1 MRFVQ
6 ECSIESSACERLT
19 RVRSR
24 EGQHS
29 DSPVDVLTAT
39 TSQGRIGHCRTKNA
53 GTLLECLATFGL
65 SSEEGECLLSFGAV
79 YLERRRVRSNRTLL
93 PGQYVRVH
101 LQPKRFPVDTVDWQ
115 ATIVH
120 QNDRFVVVNKPA
132 GIPVH
137 PTVDNAVENVLHQL
151 SLALRSPLHITQRLD
166 TEVSGLLIL
175 AKTKEFQRQFNQLL
189 VDRNVKKRYLALVE
203 RTLEVGRYVHYMKPA
218 KRSPRTVQ
226 SEALSDWLECVL
238 RVESVRCIGATPGEP
253 PLFAVEID
261 LETGRTHQI
270 RAQLSAVG
278 SPIVGDKLY
287 GSSKTHERD
296 HMPRLGIGLFST
308 STSWIDE
315 QGRVWSFTVDPLETH
330 NVFSG

>member
-1 MRFVQ
+1 M
-6 ECSIESSACERLT
+6 
-19 RVRSR
+19 
-24 EGQHS
+24 
-29 DSPVDVLTAT
+29 DVLTAT
-39 TSQGRIGHCRTKNA
+39 TAQGRIGHFRTKNA
-53 GTLLECLATFGL
+53 GTTLLECLATFGL
-65 SSEEGECLLSFGAV
+65 SSDEGECLLSFGAV

-101 LQPKRFPVDTVDWQ
+101 LQPKRFPVDRVDWR

-120 QNDRFVVVNKPA
+120 ENERFVVVNKPA

-137 PTVDNAVENVLHQL
+137 ATLDNAVENVLHQL
-151 SLALRSPLHITQRLD
+151 SLSLRSPLHITQRLD
-166 TEVSGLLIL
+166 TEVSGLLVL

-203 RTLEVGRYVHYMKPA
+203 RTPEVGRHVHYMKPA

-226 SEALSDWLECVL
+226 SKGRSDWLECVL
-238 RVESVRCIGATPGEP
+238 RVERVTCMSTPGEF

-270 RAQLSAVG
+270 RAQLSAVA

-296 HMPRLGIGLFST
+296 RMPRPGIALFST
-308 STSWIDE
+308 STSWTDE
-315 QGRVWSFTVDPLETH
+315 EGRAWSFTLDPQLY
-330 NVFSG
+330 